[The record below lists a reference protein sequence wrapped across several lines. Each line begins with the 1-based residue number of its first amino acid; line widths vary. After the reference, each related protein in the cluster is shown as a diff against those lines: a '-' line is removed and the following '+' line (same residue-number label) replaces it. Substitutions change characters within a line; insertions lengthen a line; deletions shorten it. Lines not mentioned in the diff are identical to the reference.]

1 MFRKKE
7 KSIPV
12 WEDERTKD
20 LIIKSNSLFEISQYI
35 FMYFNHMTP
44 KVIRYLQNISYN
56 TKYDKFIRAG
66 INTEPTYKKGIIDE
80 LEKTNYL
87 SSLPVY
93 LKGTT
98 IHCHKMIVKSVFSMD
113 KKFMYGLKLH
123 CIPSKEE
130 LREIMIVEK
139 SVLNKTEKI
148 RDPVMNILVG
158 PNNYS
163 AVSFLKI
170 YLDSNYINK
179 FLDNFEREVQP
190 EIYRLISRKSSTD
203 LLNLTPDEIIEIQ
216 KIYMDNNI
224 FLRIFDYKTGIL
236 LPEDIE
242 DLNVK
247 TEIPS
252 RPHRPDMTDDTN
264 QIIDN

>member
-1 MFRKKE
+1 MVHTI
-7 KSIPV
+7 SIN
-12 WEDERTKD
+12 
-20 LIIKSNSLFEISQYI
+20 LII
-35 FMYFNHMTP
+35 
-44 KVIRYLQNISYN
+44 
-56 TKYDKFIRAG
+56 
-66 INTEPTYKKGIIDE
+66 
-80 LEKTNYL
+80 
-87 SSLPVY
+87 
-93 LKGTT
+93 
-98 IHCHKMIVKSVFSMD
+98 
-113 KKFMYGLKLH
+113 
-123 CIPSKEE
+123 
-130 LREIMIVEK
+130 
-139 SVLNKTEKI
+139 
-148 RDPVMNILVG
+148 
-158 PNNYS
+158 
-163 AVSFLKI
+163 LKI